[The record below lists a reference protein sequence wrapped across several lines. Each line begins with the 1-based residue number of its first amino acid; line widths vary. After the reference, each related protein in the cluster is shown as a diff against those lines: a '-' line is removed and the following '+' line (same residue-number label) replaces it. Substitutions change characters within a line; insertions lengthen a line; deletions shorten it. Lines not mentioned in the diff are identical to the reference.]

1 MHDIIACISFK
12 AKLDICASSV
22 NHWLIYTFHFSNVL
36 RRLLAMPLVEARVIF
51 LSTNVSNFEFL
62 LVAFHTLAYVFHSI
76 GHVAQ

>member
-1 MHDIIACISFK
+1 MTSLPVFLSKPNWIFALASIIGLSIRS
-12 AKLDICASSV
+12 I
-22 NHWLIYTFHFSNVL
+22 FSNVL